1 MTCPVYEISDSKVG
15 RQERLPYQTPYQ
27 MSVVDKC

>member
-1 MTCPVYEISDSKVG
+1 MTCPVYEISDSNVG
-15 RQERLPYQTPYQ
+15 RQERLPYQ